1 MNQEKIGRFIAECRK
16 SKNLTQSKLAEYLG
30 VTDRSVSNWEN
41 GKNMPD
47 LSLFKPLCEI
57 LDITINELL
66 SGEKLDKDDYQEK
79 FEENIVNTISHTD
92 KKNKYISKVSL
103 FFGFGIIF
111 TAIVALISLTVIT
124 AINKDKV
131 NESSYQAGY
140 NDGYETGYQEN
151 IIILPET
158 DVEMKVQVSGSF
170 TAAVRAI
177 MPDYVLYDEIPT
189 VAVVSLYQDYPF
201 LLYLDEEICRE
212 LEVGKAYT
220 FIIDEQTAVLS
231 SDEMGPRPENVVSE
245 GALMNRKFSITG
257 VRTPVE
263 EEYGVNCW
271 RVYYSS

>member
-1 MNQEKIGRFIAECRK
+1 MNQEKIGKFIAECRK

-66 SGEKLDKDDYQEK
+66 SGEKLEKEDYQEK

-92 KKNKYISKVSL
+92 KKNKYISKISVL
-103 FFGFGIIF
+103 FGFGIIF
-111 TAIVALISLTVIT
+111 TAVISLISLTVIT

-131 NESSYQAGY
+131 NESSYQSGY
-140 NDGYETGYQEN
+140 SDGYEEGYQKN
-151 IIILPET
+151 LTIIYA
-158 DVEMKVQVSGSF
+158 DGVEVKVSGSF
-170 TAAVRAI
+170 TATVREL
-177 MPDYVLYDEIPT
+177 MPDYMLGLDIPKY
-189 VAVVSLYQDYPF
+189 AVITLFQDGPIMIP
-201 LLYLDEEICRE
+201 LDEEICRE
-212 LEVGKAYT
+212 LKVGETYT
-220 FIIDEQTAVLS
+220 FIVDEQEAVLS
-231 SDEMGPRPENVVSE
+231 SYEMGPEPEKMVND
-245 GALMNRKFSITG
+245 GALLHRKFIVTG

-263 EEYGVNCW
+263 EEYGLECW